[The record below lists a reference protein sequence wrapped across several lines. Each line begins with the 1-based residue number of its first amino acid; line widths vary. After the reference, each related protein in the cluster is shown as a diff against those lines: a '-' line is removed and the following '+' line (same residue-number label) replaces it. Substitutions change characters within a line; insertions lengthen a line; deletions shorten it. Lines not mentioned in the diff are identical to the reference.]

1 MWPLNPRIVSVPL
14 YTDKEIRSERME
26 KQVHH
31 YCFMNDI
38 LNNKKASL
46 MRIISFVVEET
57 DVIYLKSITANILK
71 EYIGYH
77 KFFGFKQQSFQQV
90 IKDIRIFRDFL
101 NYYYEDMNINLDFS
115 ILNYN
120 FWINIDLNN

>member
-1 MWPLNPRIVSVPL
+1 
-14 YTDKEIRSERME
+14 
-26 KQVHH
+26 
-31 YCFMNDI
+31 MNDI